1 MARLTYKKYQ
11 NKVKDSEMFGK
22 WYARLVFTETMDTNA
37 LCEHIA
43 QHGSIYTPDVVKGV
57 VEKFIQ
63 CIREQ
68 LLESKKVKLDGL
80 GTFYLAMSTGGA
92 NTAKEFDINEQLKA
106 IRLRFLGDKSKGS
119 KYSGP
124 AIRREA
130 RLAEAGKYNIP
141 DGNGGGNG

>member
-22 WYARLVFTETMDTNA
+22 WYGRLVFSETMDTNA

-57 VEKFIQ
+57 IEKFIL

-92 NTAKEFDINEQLKA
+92 NTAKEFDINEQLKSL
-106 IRLRFLGDKSKGS
+106 RVRFLADQSKGS
-119 KYSGP
+119 KYSG
-124 AIRREA
+124 AVIRRAA
-130 RLAEAGKYNIP
+130 RLVEAGKYDVP
-141 DGNGGGNG
+141 AEGNGG

>member
-1 MARLTYKKYQ
+1 MGKLIYKKYQ

-22 WYARLVFTETMDTNA
+22 WYARLVSNETMDTDA
-37 LCEHIA
+37 LCDHIA

-68 LLESKKVKLDGL
+68 LLESKKVKLNGL
-80 GTFYLAMSTGGA
+80 GTFYLSISTGGA
-92 NTAKEFDINEQLKA
+92 NSAREFDINEQLKS

-119 KYSGP
+119 KYSAA
-124 AIRREA
+124 AIRSAA
-130 RLAEAGKYNIP
+130 RLQEAGKYDIP
-141 DGNGGGNG
+141 DEGNGNG